1 MKKILI
7 LCLML
12 SIVIILTADTVAL
25 LSASKGKVEL
35 VRSKKSIAFTNGEL
49 LKNRDILRT
58 GPESFAAYKYIDASA
73 LVKLFANSVVTIYG
87 DKSGDKL
94 SKRVN
99 VKKGSVLSSIKSGSG
114 AFTVQTPTTVASVK
128 GTEFVTRVDENGNSM
143 FIVTEGEV
151 ELRVMSSDER
161 ASVGKGKTAII
172 NSDSELFLRETS
184 NEDLSRIE
192 QIELESTQT
201 REKTIIRIPVMDQ
214 AGNTKYIEISY

>member
-35 VRSKKSIAFTNGEL
+35 VRSKKSIAFANGEL
-49 LKNRDILRT
+49 LKNRDVLRT

-151 ELRVMSSDER
+151 ELRVMSNDER

-201 REKTIIRIPVMDQ
+201 RGKTIIRIPVMDQ

>member
-1 MKKILI
+1 
-7 LCLML
+7 ML

-35 VRSKKSIAFTNGEL
+35 VRSKKSIAFANGEL
-49 LKNRDILRT
+49 LKNRDVLRT

-128 GTEFVTRVDENGNSM
+128 VTEFVTRVDENGNSM

-151 ELRVMSSDER
+151 ELRVMSNDER

-201 REKTIIRIPVMDQ
+201 RGKTIIRIPVMDQ

>member
-35 VRSKKSIAFTNGEL
+35 VRSKKSIAFANGEL
-49 LKNRDILRT
+49 LKNRDVLRT